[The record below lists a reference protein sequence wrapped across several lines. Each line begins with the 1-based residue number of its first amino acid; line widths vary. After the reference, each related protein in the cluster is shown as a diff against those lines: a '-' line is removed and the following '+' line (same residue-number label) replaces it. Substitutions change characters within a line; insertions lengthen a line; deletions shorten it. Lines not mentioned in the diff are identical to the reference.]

1 MKVVKEFKIRA
12 SGAGSIMTEPRA
24 KSEVLSQSAKTYA
37 EAWLKS
43 QIFEREKVIVS
54 KYFEKGNINEDEAI
68 DLAAKKLGYPMLIKN
83 MEYKENDYFTG
94 TPDIITG
101 DGVIIDVKNSWDCFT
116 FPLFEASNE
125 NDNYFYQLQIY
136 MNLTGFQTS
145 YLVYTLTD
153 TPINLIEREAKS
165 YCYNNGYEWP
175 NNSVFQRVKKRMT
188 FGDIDPEL
196 KIKVFKI
203 DYDPA
208 VIERIKVKVSY
219 IRNYLQT
226 IKY

>member
-1 MKVVKEFKIRA
+1 MKVIEEFRIRA
-12 SGAGSIMTEPRA
+12 SAAGSIMTEPRA

-37 EAWLKS
+37 QAWLKS
-43 QIFEREKVIVS
+43 KIYEREKVIVS
-54 KYFEKGNINEDEAI
+54 KYLEKGNINEDEAI

-83 MEYKENDYFTG
+83 MKFKENDFFTG

-101 DGVIIDVKNSWDCFT
+101 DGVIIDVKNSWDCYT
-116 FPLFEASNE
+116 FPLFEAANE

-136 MNLTGFQTS
+136 MNLTGFLTS

-175 NNSVFQRVKKRMT
+175 NNSVFQDFKKRMT
-188 FGDIDPEL
+188 FGDIDTEL

-208 VIERIKVKVSY
+208 VIERIISKVLY
-219 IRNYLQT
+219 IRNYLT
-226 IKY
+226 TLKY